1 MKRIVYAIMVLLLLT
16 GCAIQEPT
24 PVPTESFKQGIYDF
38 SFSVEQI
45 SGEPTDKWEFVYI
58 YNGETITSGHQIRF
72 PLEIFTFHSI
82 QVEVIEKGVPSN
94 KYSATF
100 PVAICDGG
108 SGKLE
113 ITMIGA
119 DGKEVAFKIICQVM
133 QIGKQ

>member
-1 MKRIVYAIMVLLLLT
+1 MKKIVCLIMALLLLA
-16 GCAIQEPT
+16 GCTTREPE
-24 PVPTESFKQGIYDF
+24 PVPTESFKQGVYEF

-45 SGEPTDKWEFVYI
+45 SGEPTDEWKFLYT

-82 QVEVIEKGVPSN
+82 QVEVIEKGVPGN

-108 SGKLE
+108 SGRTE
-113 ITMIGA
+113 VTVTGS
-119 DGKEVAFKIICQVM
+119 DGKEVAFKITCQVT